1 MNSNNGRR
9 SAADM
14 RMEQKQTLAQAEAVQ
29 KTVAVMEPN
38 WKALISSQKQ
48 QVETLAQILERLSL
62 LMTKEDISSLMQ
74 KQINTLEEHQES
86 ALVVLEDF
94 QKVIKNAAKCAEMSI
109 EVSAREA
116 ERISGRVKEE
126 FSRAISEEKT
136 LMKQWSKRSLLIT
149 MIPSVLLV
157 ILELIL
163 HLC

>member
-9 SAADM
+9 SAADR

-29 KTVAVMEPN
+29 KTIAVMEPN
-38 WKALISSQKQ
+38 WMALISSQKQ

-74 KQINTLEEHQES
+74 EQINTLEEHQES
-86 ALVVLEDF
+86 ALGVLEDF
-94 QKVIKNAAKCAEMSI
+94 QKVIKNAAKCAEMRI
-109 EVSAREA
+109 QASAGEA
-116 ERISGRVKEE
+116 ERISGQVKEE

>member
-1 MNSNNGRR
+1 MY
-9 SAADM
+9 
-14 RMEQKQTLAQAEAVQ
+14 
-29 KTVAVMEPN
+29 
-38 WKALISSQKQ
+38 
-48 QVETLAQILERLSL
+48 
-62 LMTKEDISSLMQ
+62 SLMQ
-74 KQINTLEEHQES
+74 KQINTLEAHQET
-86 ALVVLEDF
+86 ALGVLEDF
-94 QKVIKNAAKCAEMSI
+94 QKVIKNAAKCAEMRI
-109 EVSAREA
+109 QASAGEA

>member
-38 WKALISSQKQ
+38 WMALISSQKQ

-74 KQINTLEEHQES
+74 EQINTLEEHQET
-86 ALVVLEDF
+86 ALGVLEDF
-94 QKVIKNAAKCAEMSI
+94 QKVIKMQRN
-109 EVSAREA
+109 V
-116 ERISGRVKEE
+116 RI
-126 FSRAISEEKT
+126 
-136 LMKQWSKRSLLIT
+136 
-149 MIPSVLLV
+149 
-157 ILELIL
+157 
-163 HLC
+163 